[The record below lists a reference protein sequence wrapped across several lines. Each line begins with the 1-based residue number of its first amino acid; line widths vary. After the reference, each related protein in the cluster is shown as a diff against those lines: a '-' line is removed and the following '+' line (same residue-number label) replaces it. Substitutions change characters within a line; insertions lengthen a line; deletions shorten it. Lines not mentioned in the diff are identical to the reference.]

1 MTKLAPSPLKPVD
14 LVPAEQRRES
24 LVLPDITPL
33 QRTGPVT
40 HRDDE
45 RRAIMAALT
54 REGSGSTTPNNQ
66 TPAASKVNAP
76 SPTPQQHTPSPALA
90 SAPDEKTTNLST
102 TPTGFFALLQEKFFQ
117 LTGIGGTLKNSV
129 PGGEKHG
136 PLEHLSSL
144 IKECAASFIHRTR
157 SWLRPA
163 PRTTTPQSLNIKLPS
178 TIPAAAQHQAPSE
191 TVIIEPRKGALLEF
205 DTETKGDKSITEK
218 ALTTLASAKQTQLEE
233 REKKESKEQE
243 IRRHD
248 KEGAEA
254 ALRKLQLDGLNP
266 SELAQISAELHG
278 VYGTAETALRNAN
291 DLVKRKKG
299 S

>member
-1 MTKLAPSPLKPVD
+1 M
-14 LVPAEQRRES
+14 
-24 LVLPDITPL
+24 
-33 QRTGPVT
+33 
-40 HRDDE
+40 
-45 RRAIMAALT
+45 
-54 REGSGSTTPNNQ
+54 
-66 TPAASKVNAP
+66 
-76 SPTPQQHTPSPALA
+76 
-90 SAPDEKTTNLST
+90 
-102 TPTGFFALLQEKFFQ
+102 
-117 LTGIGGTLKNSV
+117 
-129 PGGEKHG
+129 
-136 PLEHLSSL
+136 
-144 IKECAASFIHRTR
+144 
-157 SWLRPA
+157 
-163 PRTTTPQSLNIKLPS
+163 
-178 TIPAAAQHQAPSE
+178 
-191 TVIIEPRKGALLEF
+191 EPRKGAALEF

-233 REKKESKEQE
+233 REKRESKEQE